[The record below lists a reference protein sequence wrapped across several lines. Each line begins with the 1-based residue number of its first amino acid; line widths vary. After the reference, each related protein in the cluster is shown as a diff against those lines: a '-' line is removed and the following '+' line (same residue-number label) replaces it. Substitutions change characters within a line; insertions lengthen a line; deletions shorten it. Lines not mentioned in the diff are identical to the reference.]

1 MCLKYPRPLIIH
13 SPEGKEKLAGKGWEE
28 MMRNDFLI
36 SVTVAKDKHKQALS
50 SLKPHHTP
58 LRRGTS

>member
-13 SPEGKEKLAGKGWEE
+13 SPEGEEKLAGSGGEE

-36 SVTVAKDKHKQALS
+36 SATAAKDKHQQAQ
-50 SLKPHHTP
+50 HTP
-58 LRRGTS
+58 LCSGTS